1 MARMPRSVERLA
13 GKPLAPNRPWPQA
26 MKSYGVRSLV
36 VNHNFAIYSINSK
49 SKTWPWMDVVLQLF
63 VDDAE
68 AQRVAREL
76 E

>member
-49 SKTWPWMDVVLQLF
+49 SKT
-63 VDDAE
+63 
-68 AQRVAREL
+68 
-76 E
+76 